1 MPRWRLGVALLV
13 PEPARAEVDGL
24 RRALGDPALSRIP
37 AHLTLVPP
45 VNVREDDIPAALEI
59 LRAAAA
65 GQAGPLRLTLGPAE
79 SFMPHNP
86 VVFLGVGGDLDALHA
101 LRMRV
106 FTPPLERS
114 LTWSFVPHVTVCDTT
129 TPERIAAA
137 LTALADFAVD
147 VRIDRV
153 HLLREG
159 EGRVWQPIADAP
171 FSPAA
176 VVGRGGLE
184 VQLSV
189 TDRLDPEA
197 AAFAAAEWD
206 SAPVPLAITARRQG
220 EVIGVAEGRVS
231 GEHAHLSNLIV
242 GVDARTMGVGAHM
255 VNAFL
260 AAAQARGARHV
271 TVRTRTEGFYRRL
284 GWEEEA
290 RLSDGFVQF
299 VRHLPDLT

>member
-24 RRALGDPALSRIP
+24 RRALGDPSLGRIP

-45 VNVREDDIPAALEI
+45 VNVREDDLPRALEV
-59 LRAAAA
+59 LRTAAK
-65 GQAGPLRLTLGPAE
+65 GQAGPLHLTLGPPE
-79 SFMPHNP
+79 SFLPHNP
-86 VVFLGVGGDLDALHA
+86 VVYLGVRGDTERLLA
-101 LRMRV
+101 LRVRV
-106 FTPPLERS
+106 FTRPLERS
-114 LTWSFVPHVTVCDTT
+114 LTWSFVPHVTVCETA
-129 TPERIAAA
+129 PPARIEAA
-137 LTALADFAVD
+137 LAALADFAVD
-147 VRIDRV
+147 VRIDAV

-159 EGRVWQPIADAP
+159 EGRVWTPIADAP
-171 FSPAA
+171 FAPAA

-184 VQLSV
+184 IELSV

-197 AAFAAAEWD
+197 AAFSAVEWG
-206 SAPVPLAITARRQG
+206 AGPAPLAVTARRGGQ
-220 EVIGVAEGRVS
+220 VVGVAEGRVA

-260 AAAQARGARHV
+260 AAAQERGARHV
-271 TVRTRTEGFYRRL
+271 TVRTTTEGFYRRL
-284 GWEEEA
+284 GWQEEA

-299 VRHLPDLT
+299 VRHLPELS